1 MYVPMEI
8 RRIQEITDDI
18 AAAVAQLVPQ
28 LSPRLAVPTRE
39 ELQRVAAAPGAAF
52 FTAWM
57 QERMAGM
64 LTLVWYDA
72 VSGRKAWI
80 EDVVTDGAA
89 RGCGAGTALV
99 RAALAYA
106 RQIGVSQVQLTSSP
120 ARQAARALYRKEG
133 FSEAETTLFVR
144 KTDKEK

>member
-1 MYVPMEI
+1 MEI
-8 RRIQEITDDI
+8 RRILEITDDI

-28 LSPRLAVPTRE
+28 LSPRMAVPTRE
-39 ELQRVAAAPGAAF
+39 ELQRVAAAPATAF
-52 FTAWM
+52 FTAWT
-57 QERMAGM
+57 EGRMVGM

-99 RAALAYA
+99 RAALEHA
-106 RQIGVSQVQLTSSP
+106 RQVGASRVQLTSAP

-133 FSEAETTLFVR
+133 FSEAETTLFAR